1 MFELILANKRRSTVL
16 VFVMLALLLALGF
29 TIGFAVF
36 PSRGFW
42 AYYNGERYEVLIPP
56 GGVIG
61 MGIAFLLWAVQALAA
76 YFQGDRILMAASG
89 ARELEKQDAPQL
101 FNVVEEMTI
110 AAGLPKPPKIY
121 LIEDMGLNAF
131 AAGRDPKNASLAVT
145 AGLMGKLNRDQ
156 LQGVVAHEISHIT
169 NRDVLFM
176 TMMGI
181 MAGTVV
187 LISEGFVRATYYG
200 GSGTRYRS
208 SGSRKEGGGAAI
220 IMIVAIVLA
229 ILAPVVAQLI
239 YYACSRR
246 REYLADAGAAVYTR
260 YPEGLASALEII
272 AGDAELPAAAN
283 RVIAPMY
290 IVNPLA
296 GGQSLTSWSST
307 HPPTE
312 ERIRILRGMA
322 GGASYASYAQAWERA
337 GSKGRA
343 VMPASALAQT
353 ATGDIIAPHAPAAP
367 PLMAAMGAGAGM
379 GLAAGATASPDAP
392 PVFEG
397 TQPVRMA
404 VPRGGQTDPGQA
416 ARMRQAGD
424 WVRKLNGF
432 RFINCA
438 CGARLKL
445 PPEFNK
451 DKVMCPRCRA
461 IHATAEATTET
472 PDAAV

>member
-1 MFELILANKRRSTVL
+1 MFELIRANKRRSMLL

-36 PSRGFW
+36 PPRGFW
-42 AYYNGERYEVLIPP
+42 AYANGQRYEVMIPP
-56 GGVIG
+56 GGLIG
-61 MGIAFLLWAVQALAA
+61 MGIAFLLWTIQAFVA

-89 ARELEKQDAPQL
+89 ARELERQDAPQL

-110 AAGLPKPPKIY
+110 AAGLPKPPAIY

-131 AAGRDPKNASLAVT
+131 AAGRNPKNACLAVT

-156 LQGVVAHEISHIT
+156 LQGVVGHEISHIV

-181 MAGTVV
+181 MAGTIV

-200 GSGTRYRS
+200 GTGTRYRS
-208 SGSRKEGGGAAI
+208 SDSREGGGAQALL
-220 IMIVAIVLA
+220 MVLAVVLA
-229 ILAPVVAQLI
+229 IVAPLIAQLI

-246 REYLADAGAAVYTR
+246 REYLADAGSAVYTR
-260 YPEGLASALEII
+260 YPEGLASALEVI
-272 AGDAELPAAAN
+272 AGDSQLPAAAN
-283 RVIAPMY
+283 KVIAPMY

-322 GGASYASYAQAWERA
+322 GGASYAAYAQAWERVGGA
-337 GSKGRA
+337 GRA
-343 VMPASALAQT
+343 AMPASALAQT
-353 ATGDIIAPHAPAAP
+353 SAGEIIAPHAAAQP
-367 PLMAAMGAGAGM
+367 PLMAAA
-379 GLAAGATASPDAP
+379 ATAATMQSM
-392 PVFEG
+392 
-397 TQPVRMA
+397 QMA
-404 VPRGGQTDPGQA
+404 VPRGGQAAADPA
-416 ARMRQAGD
+416 ARMRQTGD
-424 WVRKLNGF
+424 WVRQLNGF
-432 RFINCA
+432 RFITCG

-445 PPEFNK
+445 PPEYKN
-451 DKVMCPRCRA
+451 DKIMCPRCRA
-461 IHATAEATTET
+461 IHATSEAKTD
-472 PDAAV
+472 PSGASA

>member
-1 MFELILANKRRSTVL
+1 MFELIRANRRRSTVL

-42 AYYNGERYEVLIPP
+42 ASFNGQRYEVLIPP
-56 GGVIG
+56 GGLFG
-61 MGIAFLLWAVQALAA
+61 MAIALLIWVVQALAA

-89 ARELEKQDAPQL
+89 ARALEKQDAPQL

-110 AAGLPKPPKIY
+110 AAGLPKPPKIH
-121 LIEDMGLNAF
+121 LIENMGLNAF
-131 AAGRDPKNASLAVT
+131 AAGRDPKNASVAVT
-145 AGLMGKLNRDQ
+145 AGLMGRLNRDQ
-156 LQGVVAHEISHIT
+156 LQGVIAHEISHIV

-181 MAGTVV
+181 MAGTIV
-187 LISEGFVRATYYG
+187 LISEGFARAMYYG
-200 GSGTRYRS
+200 HSGTRYRS
-208 SGSRKEGGGAAI
+208 SRSKGGGGQALL
-220 IMIVAIVLA
+220 MIVAFLLA
-229 ILAPVVAQLI
+229 ILAPIVAQLI

-296 GGQSLTSWSST
+296 GGQSLSSWSST

-322 GGASYASYAQAWERA
+322 GGASYANYAQSWERA
-337 GSKGRA
+337 GGA
-343 VMPASALAQT
+343 HHAAMPASALAQE
-353 ATGDIIAPHAPAAP
+353 AAGDIIAPRAAAA
-367 PLMAAMGAGAGM
+367 PLMAAPAI
-379 GLAAGATASPDAP
+379 AP
-392 PVFEG
+392 A
-397 TQPVRMA
+397 QPVRVA
-404 VPRGGQTDPGQA
+404 VPRAGQMDAEQA
-416 ARMRQAGD
+416 ARMRGTGD

-432 RFINCA
+432 RFILCA

-445 PPEFNK
+445 PPEYNK
-451 DKVMCPRCRA
+451 DKVMCPRCRT
-461 IHATAEATTET
+461 IHATSEATTDIPGET
-472 PDAAV
+472 G